1 MTGWSIAGRRL
12 MRRGRPARSTP
23 ERTMSLDPQ
32 RLMRLATVASMS
44 VAVILIV
51 AKAMAWWVTDSMS
64 MLSSLVDTTLD
75 FAASLVTF
83 FAVRQALIPPD
94 AQHRFGHGKAE
105 ALAGLVQAG
114 FIAASGGALL
124 LAVGERLINPHQVRE
139 EEVGL
144 VISAL
149 AVVLTICLVSF
160 QRHVVK
166 RSGSIAIDADMAHY
180 TTDLV
185 ATIVTGIG
193 LYLSGTLDEPLID
206 SGVAGGVALYLIH
219 GAWQVGRKSL
229 DVLMDRE
236 LPDEER
242 KRIRD
247 IVRSHPEVRG
257 VHELRT
263 RSAGLTKFIQ
273 LHVVLDPTMPL
284 GNAHVVGDRIEAMLR
299 KAFPQAEIIL
309 HVDGW
314 DDREA
319 PPPAA

>member
-1 MTGWSIAGRRL
+1 
-12 MRRGRPARSTP
+12 
-23 ERTMSLDPQ
+23 MSLDPQ

-124 LAVGERLINPHQVRE
+124 LAVGERLINPHQVHE

-149 AVVLTICLVSF
+149 AVVLTIGLVAF

-166 RSGSIAIDADMAHY
+166 RSGSIAIGADMAHY
-180 TTDLV
+180 KTDLV
-185 ATIVTGIG
+185 ATLATGIG
-193 LYLSGTLDEPLID
+193 LYVSGKLDQPLID
-206 SGVAGGVALYLIH
+206 SGVAGLVALYLMH
-219 GAWQVGRKSL
+219 GAWEVGRDSL
-229 DVLMDRE
+229 NVLMDRE

-242 KRIRD
+242 RRILD
-247 IVRSHPEVRG
+247 IARSHPEVRG

-273 LHVVLDPTMPL
+273 LHIVLDPTMPL
-284 GNAHVVGDRIEAMLR
+284 GNAHVVGDRVETMLQE
-299 KAFPQAEIIL
+299 AFPQAEIIL

-314 DDREA
+314 DDRELQA
-319 PPPAA
+319 PSR

>member
-1 MTGWSIAGRRL
+1 
-12 MRRGRPARSTP
+12 
-23 ERTMSLDPQ
+23 MSLDPQ

-44 VAVILIV
+44 VAVLLIV

-83 FAVRQALIPPD
+83 FAVRQALVPPD

-149 AVVLTICLVSF
+149 AVVLTIGLVSF

-166 RSGSIAIDADMAHY
+166 RSGSIAIGADMAHY
-180 TTDLV
+180 KTDLV
-185 ATIVTGIG
+185 ATLATGIG
-193 LYLSGTLDEPLID
+193 LYVSGKLDQPLID
-206 SGVAGGVALYLIH
+206 SGVAGLVALYLMH
-219 GAWQVGRKSL
+219 GAWEVGRDSL
-229 DVLMDRE
+229 NVLMDRE

-242 KRIRD
+242 RRILD
-247 IVRSHPEVRG
+247 IARSHPEVRG

-273 LHVVLDPTMPL
+273 LHIVLDPTMPL
-284 GNAHVVGDRIEAMLR
+284 GNAHVVGDRVEAMLQE
-299 KAFPQAEIIL
+299 AFPQAEIIL

-314 DDREA
+314 DDRELHA
-319 PPPAA
+319 PAR

>member
-1 MTGWSIAGRRL
+1 
-12 MRRGRPARSTP
+12 
-23 ERTMSLDPQ
+23 MSLDPQ

-83 FAVRQALIPPD
+83 FAVRQALVPPD

-124 LAVGERLINPHQVRE
+124 LAVGERLINPHQVHE

-144 VISAL
+144 MISAL
-149 AVVLTICLVSF
+149 AVVHTIGLVAF

-166 RSGSIAIDADMAHY
+166 RSGSIAIGADMAHY
-180 TTDLV
+180 KTDLV
-185 ATIVTGIG
+185 ATLATGIG
-193 LYLSGTLDEPLID
+193 LYVSGKLDQPLID
-206 SGVAGGVALYLIH
+206 SGVAGLVALYLMH
-219 GAWQVGRKSL
+219 GAWQVGRDSL
-229 DVLMDRE
+229 NVLMDRE

-242 KRIRD
+242 RRILD
-247 IVRSHPEVRG
+247 IARSHPEVRG

-273 LHVVLDPTMPL
+273 LHIVLDPTMPL
-284 GNAHVVGDRIEAMLR
+284 GNAHVVGDRVETMLQE
-299 KAFPQAEIIL
+299 AFPQAEIIL

-314 DDREA
+314 DDRELRR
-319 PPPAA
+319 PAA